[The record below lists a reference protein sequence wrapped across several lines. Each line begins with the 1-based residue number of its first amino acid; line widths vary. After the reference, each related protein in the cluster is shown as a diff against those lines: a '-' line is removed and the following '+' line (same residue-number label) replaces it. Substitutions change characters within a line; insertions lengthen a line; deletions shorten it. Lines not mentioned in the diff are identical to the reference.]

1 MPLLYPLFLFLLVA
15 SFAMVASSRT
25 KERDPREADQI
36 SQLSERVRALEAII
50 TDRDRQLRDDIDRLR

>member
-1 MPLLYPLFLFLLVA
+1 M
-15 SFAMVASSRT
+15 MASSRT

-36 SQLSERVRALEAII
+36 SRLSERVRALEAII